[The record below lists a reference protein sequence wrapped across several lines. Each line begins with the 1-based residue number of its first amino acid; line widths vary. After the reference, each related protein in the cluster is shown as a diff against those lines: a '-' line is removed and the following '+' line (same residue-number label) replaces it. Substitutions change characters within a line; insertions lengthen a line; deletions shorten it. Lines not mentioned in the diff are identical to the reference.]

1 MFQEYYYWLSTLA
14 RLFTIPISNLADQ
27 INLPLASALL
37 FGLIGAF
44 APCQLS
50 TGVAALSF
58 IARRANEPRKLW
70 AQTLAYLA
78 GKATVYLV
86 VGGVIVL
93 LGLQINQ
100 VSRSAI
106 PVIVVT
112 RKLLGPLLIL
122 IGLFLLGILKTR
134 FALGERIT
142 AGIEEKIGRQSGLL
156 PAYLMGVA
164 FAFTFC
170 PTLFWLFFGLTIPLA
185 LASPGGLLFPGVF
198 ALGATLPL
206 LFFAGLIATGADAL
220 RLRAIVRNAKQLDVW
235 AQRAAGVVFVL
246 IGLNEIFLYWFI

>member
-1 MFQEYYYWLSTLA
+1 MFEQYYYLLSTLA
-14 RLFTIPISNLADQ
+14 RLFTEPISNLADQ
-27 INLPLASALL
+27 INIPLVSVLL

-58 IARRANEPRKLW
+58 IARRAGEPRKMW

-86 VGGVIVL
+86 IGGVIVL
-93 LGLQINQ
+93 LGLQLNQ

-106 PVIVVT
+106 PVITVA

-122 IGLFLLGILKTR
+122 VGLFLLGVLKTH
-134 FALGERIT
+134 FSLGEQLSARIQD
-142 AGIEEKIGRQSGLL
+142 KIGRQAGIF

-164 FAFTFC
+164 FSFTFC

-185 LASPGGLLFPGVF
+185 LTSPGGLVFPGVF
-198 ALGATLPL
+198 ALGTTLPL
-206 LFFAGLIATGADAL
+206 LFFMGLIATGADAL
-220 RLRAIVRNAKQLDVW
+220 RLRAIVHNAKRLDVW
-235 AQRAAGVVFVL
+235 AQQAVGLVFVL

>member
-1 MFQEYYYWLSTLA
+1 MFEQYYYWLSTLA
-14 RLFTIPISNLADQ
+14 RLLTIPISNLADQ
-27 INLPLASALL
+27 VNIPLISALL

-58 IARRANEPRKLW
+58 IARRAGEPRKMW

-78 GKATVYLV
+78 GKASVYLL
-86 VGGVIVL
+86 VGGAIVL
-93 LGLQINQ
+93 LGLQFNQ

-112 RKLLGPLLIL
+112 RKLLGPLLIVV
-122 IGLFLLGILKTR
+122 GLFLLGVLK
-134 FALGERIT
+134 FHLSVGESVSARIQERVGQRT
-142 AGIEEKIGRQSGLL
+142 GIL

-185 LASPGGLLFPGVF
+185 LASPSGLLFPGVF
-198 ALGATLPL
+198 ALGTTLPL
-206 LFFAGLIATGADAL
+206 LFFAGTIAAGAANV
-220 RLRAIVRNAKQLDVW
+220 RAIVRNVKRLDVW
-235 AQRAAGVVFVL
+235 TQRVVGVVFLL
-246 IGLNEIFLYWFI
+246 IGINEIFLYWLT

>member
-1 MFQEYYYWLSTLA
+1 MLEQYYYWLSTLA

-27 INLPLASALL
+27 VNIPLVSILL

-58 IARRANEPRKLW
+58 ISRQAGEPRKMW

-78 GKATVYLV
+78 GKATVYFV

-112 RKLLGPLLIL
+112 RKLLGPLLI
-122 IGLFLLGILKTR
+122 IVGLFLLGVLKTR
-134 FALGERIT
+134 FALGEQLSARIQEKVRRQ
-142 AGIEEKIGRQSGLL
+142 AGIL

-185 LASPGGLLFPGVF
+185 LTSPGGLLFPGVF
-198 ALGATLPL
+198 ALGTTLPL
-206 LFFAGLIATGADAL
+206 LFFAGLIATGAGN
-220 RLRAIVRNAKQLDVW
+220 LRAIVQRAKRFDVW
-235 AQRAAGVVFVL
+235 AQRAVGVVFVV
-246 IGLNEIFLYWFI
+246 IGISEIALYWFV